1 MKKPEYRT
9 VQGYVGIKQHLRT
22 KKFQATVKVKN
33 KRLKRSFRTLRQAVA
48 WRKEFDQSITLPNG
62 EMDSST
68 LKTVWDT
75 MQAVHFPTLARSTQQ
90 IWIRRYHLLKD
101 LEDLRMHKITPSV
114 ITSWVERHVGYYK
127 SDEYVD
133 LCRGNA
139 KRCNLNNEL
148 NLLTT
153 IFNWYKTHESFE
165 KEAIPL
171 SNPVR
176 TKHKK
181 ASFIRVKPIKKRAI
195 ELEDALKFFMYLKPL
210 YRDLAMI
217 QFFTAS
223 RIGEVSGL
231 QWNRID
237 LERRE
242 MTIMETCNWDMSS
255 KMYIGLNPHPK
266 NKEPRPVY
274 LTDELVEI
282 LHRRNAQR
290 KAGCNFVFHVEGE
303 PLNYCTIQVN
313 YRGAQRKAQL
323 PYTGTHILRHGMAT
337 LARKVGG
344 GLDAVIAMTGHKDI
358 KLADHYSKLTNEV
371 QKETSLKVMDHIK
384 NFKLNQT
391 ESFEG
396 ESNVISLRDY
406 SNLA

>member
-1 MKKPEYRT
+1 MKGPEYKS
-9 VQGYVGIKQHLRT
+9 VKNYVGIKQHIRT
-22 KKFQATVKVKN
+22 RKFQATVKVGKAR
-33 KRLKRSFRTLRQAVA
+33 KKKSFKTLRQAVA

-62 EMDSST
+62 DLSTST
-68 LKTVWDT
+68 LKEVWEE
-75 MQAVHFPTLARSTQQ
+75 MQSNHFPTLANSTQQ
-90 IWIRRYHLLKD
+90 IWYRRYHLLKD
-101 LEDLRMHKITPSV
+101 LEDLPMHKITPSV

-127 SDEYVD
+127 SNEYSE

-139 KRCNLNNEL
+139 KRCNLHNEL
-148 NLLTT
+148 NLFTT
-153 IFNWYKTHESFE
+153 IFNWYKSHEAFE
-165 KEAIPL
+165 RESISL

-195 ELEDALKFFMYLKPL
+195 ELEDALKFFMYLKPM

-223 RIGEVSGL
+223 RIGEIAGL

-237 LERRE
+237 LDRRE

-255 KMYIGLNPHPK
+255 KMFIGLNPHPK

-274 LTDELVEI
+274 LTDELIEI
-282 LHRRNAQR
+282 LKRR
-290 KAGCNFVFHVEGE
+290 KAHQRARCNFVFHVDGE

-313 YRGAQRKAQL
+313 YRGAQRKAKL

-384 NFKLNQT
+384 SFKLNQMR
-391 ESFEG
+391 SL
-396 ESNVISLRDY
+396 SKSDNVINLSDY
-406 SNLA
+406 SNLG